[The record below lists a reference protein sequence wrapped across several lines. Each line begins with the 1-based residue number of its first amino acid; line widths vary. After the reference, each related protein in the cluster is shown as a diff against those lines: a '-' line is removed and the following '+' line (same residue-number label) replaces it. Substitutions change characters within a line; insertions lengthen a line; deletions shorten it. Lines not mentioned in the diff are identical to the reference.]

1 MVVVNEKTYW
11 VFSLTVRISSLGK
24 VRLVISYENGK
35 LTDTYVVLVTN
46 AYYSKYFTQHSLL

>member
-11 VFSLTVRISSLGK
+11 AFSLTVRISSLGK